1 MHCMHHAVNRGVR
14 GASEDSER
22 GADADPTQ
30 RGRRELSG
38 ESRPA
43 VRVLGFPHR
52 LRLLRQVG

>member
-1 MHCMHHAVNRGVR
+1 MHHVVNRGVR